1 MNRFAKFCWGVQAY
15 NIAVILWGAYVR
27 ATGSGAG
34 CGSHWPTCNGEI
46 IPRPQSV
53 ETLIEFAHRVSSGL
67 ALLAVVGMFLWAF
80 RTHPRRHIVRL
91 GASLSLLFI
100 ITEAL
105 VGAGLVLFEWV
116 AHNTSVARAASM
128 AVHLVNTF
136 LLLMALTLTAWWAS
150 GGEPIRLRGRGRALR
165 LLVTGAVAV
174 LILGVSGAIIA
185 LGDTLFLG
193 LGVSPQESPLVR
205 TLIAIRPIHPVI
217 AVLVGIYLSV
227 MGFRLLDLRPH
238 PLTARLVVA
247 LMMLYVVQMLAGGV
261 NVVLKAPVWM
271 QVVHLLISDLIWV
284 ALVLL
289 AAVSLP
295 SVHQKQTAVSSTVVT
310 STNDTWGSWQENTTS
325 G

>member
-1 MNRFAKFCWGVQAY
+1 MTRFAKFCWGVLAY

-34 CGSHWPTCNGEI
+34 CGSHWPTCNGEV

-53 ETLIEFAHRVSSGL
+53 ETIIEFVHRASSGL
-67 ALLAVVGMFLWAF
+67 ALLAVLGVFIWAF
-80 RTHPRRHIVRL
+80 RAYPRRHIVRL

-105 VGAGLVLFEWV
+105 VGAGLVLFGWV
-116 AHNTSVARAASM
+116 ARDTSVARAISM

-150 GGEPIRLRGRGRALR
+150 GGEPIRLRGQGKALR
-165 LLVTGAVAV
+165 LLVTGMVAMLV
-174 LILGVSGAIIA
+174 LGMSGAVIA

-205 TLIAIRPIHPVI
+205 TLVAIRPIHPVI
-217 AVLVGIYLSV
+217 AMLAGIYLSV
-227 MGFRLLDLRPH
+227 MGLRLLDLRPQ

-247 LMMLYVVQMLAGGV
+247 LMMLYMVQILAGSV

-271 QVVHLLISDLIWV
+271 QMVHLLLSDLIWV
-284 ALVLL
+284 VLVLL
-289 AAVSLP
+289 AAVSL
-295 SVHQKQTAVSSTVVT
+295 SAVQQKVAPAPK
-310 STNDTWGSWQENTTS
+310 GR
-325 G
+325 

>member
-1 MNRFAKFCWGVQAY
+1 MSQFAKFCWGVLAY

-34 CGSHWPTCNGEI
+34 CGSHWPTCNGDV

-53 ETLIEFAHRVSSGL
+53 ETLIEFAHRASSGL
-67 ALLAVVGMFLWAF
+67 ALLAVLGMFFWAF
-80 RTHPRRHIVRL
+80 RLHPRRHIVRL

-116 AHNTSVARAASM
+116 ARDTSVARAISM

-150 GGEPIRLRGRGRALR
+150 GGEPIRLRGQGRVLR
-165 LLVTGAVAV
+165 LLAVGAVAV
-174 LILGVSGAIIA
+174 LILGMSGAVIA

-193 LGVSPQESPLVR
+193 LGVRPEESPLVR
-205 TLIAIRPIHPVI
+205 TLVAIRPIHPVM

-227 MGFRLLDLRPH
+227 MGLRLLDLRPH

-271 QVVHLLISDLIWV
+271 QIVHLLLSDLIWV
-284 ALVLL
+284 VLVLL
-289 AAVSLP
+289 AVVSLS
-295 SVHQKQTAVSSTVVT
+295 SVPQKPTVASSSVVT
-310 STNDTWGSWQENTTS
+310 STNVS
-325 G
+325 

>member
-1 MNRFAKFCWGVQAY
+1 MNRFAKFCWGVLAY

-34 CGSHWPTCNGEI
+34 CGSHWPTCGGEI

-53 ETLIEFAHRVSSGL
+53 ETLIEFAHRASSGL
-67 ALLAVVGMFLWAF
+67 ALLAVLGMFVWAF
-80 RTHPRRHIVRL
+80 RTYPRRHTVRL

-116 AHNTSVARAASM
+116 ARDTSAARALSM

-136 LLLMALTLTAWWAS
+136 LLLASLTLTAWWAS
-150 GGEPIRLRGRGRALR
+150 GGAAVHLRGQGTVLR
-165 LLVTGAVAV
+165 LLATGMVSVLVLGMSGAV
-174 LILGVSGAIIA
+174 IA

-205 TLIAIRPIHPVI
+205 TLVAIRPIHPVI

-238 PLTARLVVA
+238 PFTARLVIV
-247 LMMLYVVQMLAGGV
+247 LMMLYVVQILAGGV

-271 QVVHLLISDLIWV
+271 QIVHLLLSDIIWV

-289 AAVSLP
+289 AAVSLSAVRQEQAVVP
-295 SVHQKQTAVSSTVVT
+295 SSSVP
-310 STNDTWGSWQENTTS
+310 SPSRP
-325 G
+325 

>member
-1 MNRFAKFCWGVQAY
+1 MSQFAKFCWGVLAY

-34 CGSHWPTCNGEI
+34 CGSHWPTCNGEV
-46 IPRPQSV
+46 IPRPHSV
-53 ETLIEFAHRVSSGL
+53 EMLIEFAHRASSGL
-67 ALLAVVGMFLWAF
+67 ALLAVLGMFFWAF
-80 RTHPRRHIVRL
+80 RLHPRRHIVRL

-116 AHNTSVARAASM
+116 ARDTSVARAISM

-150 GGEPIRLRGRGRALR
+150 GGEPIRLRGQGRVLR
-165 LLVTGAVAV
+165 LLAVGAVAV
-174 LILGVSGAIIA
+174 LILGMSGAVIA

-193 LGVSPQESPLVR
+193 LGVSPEESPLVR
-205 TLIAIRPIHPVI
+205 TLVAIRPIHPVI

-227 MGFRLLDLRPH
+227 MGLRLLDLRHH

-271 QVVHLLISDLIWV
+271 QIVHLLLSELIWV
-284 ALVLL
+284 VLVLL
-289 AAVSLP
+289 AAVSLS
-295 SVHQKQTAVSSTVVT
+295 SVTQKQTVASSSVVT
-310 STNDTWGSWQENTTS
+310 STNVS
-325 G
+325 